1 MVKWSN
7 RLKLIFEAM
16 FTPLTN
22 QQSFSNIELSSL
34 SKSKTAEF
42 LNEVNKKID
51 WSKIER
57 ILQPTYCKDNGRPS
71 LAPSILF
78 KGLLL
83 EQWYDLSDKALEE
96 ELKDRLSFR
105 NFVNLKSNQDA
116 PDETTFVR
124 FRQKLRETNLE
135 EQLFNFIRDELRKDN
150 LEIKS
155 GKCLLNDASL
165 IESPYGVKPK
175 GRDGNG
181 TFIVRDGQ
189 VKKGYK
195 IHLAVNQKDEL
206 AETVLTTVAT
216 CHESYFLE
224 KTLEKV
230 EGNILAVIADKGYAS
245 NIRKKEFR
253 QKGIYCGVLE
263 KRWRNQKPLSKKQ
276 IKKNKILS
284 KVRAPIERVFAVI
297 KKHYGFSK
305 VRYFGLER
313 NASHVWN
320 VLTAYNLQLIALRSL
335 KKTNTIPIP
344 INPRVDCVIST
355 V

>member
-1 MVKWSN
+1 
-7 RLKLIFEAM
+7 M
-16 FTPLTN
+16 FTPLNN
-22 QQSFSNIELSSL
+22 QQSFSSIELSSL

-51 WSKIER
+51 WSKIEK
-57 ILQPTYCKDNGRPS
+57 LLMPTYCQDNGRPS

-105 NFVNLKSNQDA
+105 NFVSLDFKQDA

-124 FRQKLRETNLE
+124 FRQRLQENKLD

-150 LEIKS
+150 LEIKN

-165 IESPYGVKPK
+165 IESPYGTKPK

-181 TFIVRDGQ
+181 TWVNHKGEI
-189 VKKGYK
+189 KKGYK

-230 EGNILAVIADKGYAS
+230 QGSISAVIADKGYAS
-245 NIRKKEFR
+245 DIRKKEFR
-253 QKGIYCGVLE
+253 EKGIYCGVLE
-263 KRWRNQKPLSKKQ
+263 KRKINQKHLTRKQ
-276 IKKNKILS
+276 IRKNKVLS
-284 KVRAPIERVFAVI
+284 KVRAPIERVFAIV

-313 NASHVWN
+313 NASHVWYI
-320 VLTAYNLQLIALRSL
+320 LTAYNLQVIANRSL
-335 KKTNTIPIP
+335 KVKLNPAAIPIE
-344 INPRVDCVIST
+344 INPRVDCVFST

>member
-1 MVKWSN
+1 
-7 RLKLIFEAM
+7 M
-16 FTPLTN
+16 FTPLNN
-22 QQSFSNIELSSL
+22 QQSFSSVELSSL

-42 LNEVNKKID
+42 LNEVKAKID
-51 WSKIER
+51 WSKIEK
-57 ILQPTYCKDNGRPS
+57 ILMPTYCQDNGRPS
-71 LAPSILF
+71 FAPSTLF
-78 KGLLL
+78 RGLLL

-124 FRQKLRETNLE
+124 FRQRLHERNLQ
-135 EQLFNFIRDELRKDN
+135 EQLFNFIRNELRKDN

-155 GKCLLNDASL
+155 GKCLLTDATL
-165 IESPYGVKPK
+165 IESPYGKEK
-175 GRDGNG
+175 GGKDGNG
-181 TFIVRDGQ
+181 TWVNHKGEI
-189 VKKGYK
+189 KKGYK
-195 IHLAVNQKDEL
+195 IHLAINQKDGL
-206 AETVLTTVAT
+206 AETALTTVAT

-224 KTLEKV
+224 KTLGKV
-230 EGNILAVIADKGYAS
+230 EGNISAVIADKGYAS
-245 NIRKKEFR
+245 HERKRECRKN
-253 QKGIYCGVLE
+253 GIYCGVLE
-263 KRWRNQKPLSKKQ
+263 KRWRNERQLSKKQ
-276 IKKNKILS
+276 IRKNKVLS

-335 KKTNTIPIP
+335 KAKLNPAMIPIP
-344 INPRVDCVIST
+344 INPRVDCVLST

>member
-7 RLKLIFEAM
+7 NRRLLKIIKLFKSM
-16 FTPLTN
+16 FTPLNN
-22 QQSFSNIELSSL
+22 QQSFSSVELSSL

-42 LNEVNKKID
+42 LNKVKAKID
-51 WSKIER
+51 WSKVEK
-57 ILQPTYCKDNGRPS
+57 ILQPTYCQDNGRPS
-71 LAPSILF
+71 FAPSVIF
-78 KGLLL
+78 RGLLL

-124 FRQKLRETNLE
+124 FRQKLQEKNLE

-150 LEIKS
+150 LEVKS
-155 GKCLLNDASL
+155 GKCLLTDASL
-165 IESPYGVKPK
+165 IESPYGKEPK

-181 TFIVRDGQ
+181 TFILKDGA

-195 IHLAVNQKDEL
+195 IHLAVNQKDGL

-216 CHESYFLE
+216 CHESRFLE

-230 EGNILAVIADKGYAS
+230 EGNISAVIADKGYSS
-245 NIRKKEFR
+245 NERKREFR
-253 QKGIYCGVLE
+253 QKGIWCGVLE
-263 KRWRNQKPLSKKQ
+263 KHWKNQRALSKKQ

-297 KKHYGFSK
+297 KQHYGFSK
-305 VRYFGLER
+305 VRYFGLKN
-313 NASHVWN
+313 NASHVWY
-320 VLTAYNLQLIALRSL
+320 VLTAYNLQLVALRSS
-335 KKTNTIPIP
+335 NS
-344 INPRVDCVIST
+344 NPPY
-355 V
+355 